1 MFLNFKDPGVRFQM
15 YSYKNA
21 DDCRAIVQMN
31 ADLHQA
37 HLEVLSAHCAVH
49 QLRLHYSADDLAR
62 FGHRDILRKSAEAA
76 SALSDFYSSIEKKIP
91 RNAAHSE
98 PQLNSAQMALAVEYV
113 SSYLREKRE
122 HYLPAALP
130 LGNQHKARMWP
141 YFSSPLLDQVR
152 VVELHGKRVPAPA
165 FYAQA
170 RSLGFDNLPQ
180 VTHMDSLTFI
190 DVLAFNQTLSERSLF
205 HALVHAVQFQ
215 VLGLERYTELFV
227 QSFVKTKAHFS
238 VPLEAHAFALE
249 AKFLRPSTE
258 KFSVE
263 DHVLRWVNDGRY

>member
-1 MFLNFKDPGVRFQM
+1 M
-15 YSYKNA
+15 YSYENA
-21 DDCRAIVQMN
+21 DDCRSIVEMN
-31 ADLHQA
+31 SELHHA

-62 FGHRDILRKSAEAA
+62 FGRRDILRKSAEAA
-76 SALSDFYSSIEKKIP
+76 SALSDFYASIEEKIP
-91 RNAAHSE
+91 PAASPPE
-98 PQLNSAQMALAVEYV
+98 PRLNSAQIALAIEYV

-122 HYLPAALP
+122 HYFPAALP
-130 LGNQHKARMWP
+130 LSNQHKARMWP
-141 YFSSPLLDQVR
+141 YFSPQLLDQVR
-152 VVELHGKRVPAPA
+152 IVELHGKRVPAPT

-170 RSLGFDNLPQ
+170 RALGFDNLPQ

-190 DVLAFNQTLSERSLF
+190 DVLVFNQTLGERSLF

-249 AKFLRPSTE
+249 SKFKRPSAE
-258 KFSVE
+258 RFSVE
-263 DHVLRWVNDGRY
+263 DEVVRWVKDGRY

>member
-1 MFLNFKDPGVRFQM
+1 MYTFEGPAGRASALQLN
-15 YSYKNA
+15 SE
-21 DDCRAIVQMN
+21 
-31 ADLHQA
+31 LHQA

-62 FGHRDILRKSAEAA
+62 FGRRDILRKSAEAA
-76 SALSDFYSSIEKKIP
+76 SALSEFYSAIKKKIP
-91 RNAAHSE
+91 RDVPQPE

-122 HYLPAALP
+122 HYLPGALP

-152 VVELHGKRVPAPA
+152 IVELHGKRVPAPA

-190 DVLAFNQTLSERSLF
+190 DVLVFNQTLSERSLF

-215 VLGLERYTELFV
+215 VLGL
-227 QSFVKTKAHFS
+227 
-238 VPLEAHAFALE
+238 
-249 AKFLRPSTE
+249 
-258 KFSVE
+258 
-263 DHVLRWVNDGRY
+263 